1 MTNPIA
7 TVREAQYE
15 LRSLSR
21 IITARGARRPLVEI
35 ADALDAVVAEIE
47 RLRGNFD
54 READAHKQTLG
65 ERDQAEE
72 TIDRMFSAVTGREPE
87 WSSAWGHDDAFEEV
101 ENAIGAMQAEA
112 ARLRMIETPAVQD
125 VVNERA
131 RQIEV
136 EGWTPEHDDRH
147 AAGELATAAA
157 VYASYAAD
165 RMHLRSQEYGG
176 DGPPPLYWPWDRHW
190 RKPTT
195 PRRELVKA
203 AALILAEIE
212 RLDRAGIGKG
222 ESNEG

>member
-1 MTNPIA
+1 MTDPIA

-136 EGWTPEHDDRH
+136 EGWTPEHDDEH
-147 AAGELATAAA
+147 VCEEIAAMACFYAMPAGARDWCAESTGYGATLGEAILPEGWDAKPG
-157 VYASYAAD
+157 D
-165 RMHLRSQEYGG
+165 R
-176 DGPPPLYWPWDRHW
+176 
-190 RKPTT
+190 
-195 PRRELVKA
+195 RRELVKA
-203 AALILAEIE
+203 GALILAEIE
-212 RLDRAGIGKG
+212 RLDRVGKG
-222 ESNEG
+222 ESNAD